1 MNNSSVTVL
10 FFQFEPER
18 DSLQEP
24 FFSEDDQNEA
34 EQGGSGGGVSQAVEG
49 WCKCGMSEP
58 INHSQDI
65 WSLL

>member
-1 MNNSSVTVL
+1 MNSSSVTVL

-49 WCKCGMSEP
+49 
-58 INHSQDI
+58 
-65 WSLL
+65 